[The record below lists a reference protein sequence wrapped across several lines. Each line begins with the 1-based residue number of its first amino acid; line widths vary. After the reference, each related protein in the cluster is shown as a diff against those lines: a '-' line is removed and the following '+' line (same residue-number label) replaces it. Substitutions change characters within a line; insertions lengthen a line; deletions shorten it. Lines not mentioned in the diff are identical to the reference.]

1 MKLKFTLL
9 MAICTLFGIS
19 ANAEIYSDS
28 SIKNF
33 EVSYKVSV
41 ENIGHGFLFGA
52 QDEQNFYMWQIT
64 TREEGKLNFKPHV
77 CANGAFSVLADR
89 SIAEYVKKAGPF
101 TEYEVKMVVTDGSNL
116 KTYVDGALVDEE
128 KDVSVPF
135 STVGIRMS
143 QPETACFDD
152 ITLKIGGKTVFFEGF
167 EGDTNAFGDWGV
179 VEERE
184 DGKGY
189 RLYFA
194 GQGAENRVW
203 ADFDYSGVNGV
214 AADAAWKAVGG
225 AGKIVVTGAEGQAVE
240 VYSLAGQQVAKATG
254 DVIVDAQA
262 GAYIVKVADKCQK
275 VLVK

>member
-9 MAICTLFGIS
+9 MVLCTLFGIS

-77 CANGAFSVLADR
+77 CENGSFSVLADR

-101 TEYEVKMVVTDGSNL
+101 TEYEIKMVVTDGSNL
-116 KTYVDGALVDEE
+116 KTYVDGTLVDEQ
-128 KDVSVPF
+128 KDISVPF

-143 QPETACFDD
+143 QPEASCFDD
-152 ITLKIGGKTVFFEGF
+152 ITIKIGGKTVFFEGF

-214 AADAAWKAVGG
+214 AADVAWKAVGG
-225 AGKIVVTGAEGQAVE
+225 AGKIAVTGAEGNAVE
-240 VYSLAGQQVAKATG
+240 VYTLAGQQLAKAAG
-254 DVIVDAQA
+254 DVTVDAPA

>member
-28 SIKNF
+28 KIKNY
-33 EVSYKVSV
+33 EISYKVSV

-101 TEYEVKMVVTDGSNL
+101 TEYEIKMVVTDGSNL
-116 KTYVDGALVDEE
+116 KTYVDGTLVDEQ
-128 KDVSVPF
+128 KDISVPF

-240 VYSLAGQQVAKATG
+240 VYSLAGQQVARATG
-254 DVIVDAQA
+254 DVTVDAQA

>member
-9 MAICTLFGIS
+9 MVLCTLFGIS

-77 CANGAFSVLADR
+77 CENGSFSVLADR

-101 TEYEVKMVVTDGSNL
+101 TEYEIKMVVTDGSNL
-116 KTYVDGALVDEE
+116 KTYVDGTLVDEQ
-128 KDVSVPF
+128 KDISVPF

-143 QPETACFDD
+143 QPEASCFDD
-152 ITLKIGGKTVFFEGF
+152 ITIKIGGKTVFFEGF

-214 AADAAWKAVGG
+214 AADVAWKAVGG
-225 AGKIVVTGAEGQAVE
+225 AGKIAVTGAEGNAVE
-240 VYSLAGQQVAKATG
+240 VYTLAGQQLAKAAV
-254 DVIVDAQA
+254 DVTVDVPA

>member
-9 MAICTLFGIS
+9 MVLCTLFGIS

-77 CANGAFSVLADR
+77 CENGSFSVLADR

-101 TEYEVKMVVTDGSNL
+101 IEYEIKMVVTDGSNL
-116 KTYVDGALVDEE
+116 KTYVDGTLVDEQ
-128 KDVSVPF
+128 KDISVPF

-143 QPETACFDD
+143 QPEASCFDD
-152 ITLKIGGKTVFFEGF
+152 ITIKIGGKTVFFEGF

-225 AGKIVVTGAEGQAVE
+225 AGKIAVTGAEDKAVE
-240 VYSLAGQQVAKATG
+240 VYTLAGQQLAKAAG
-254 DVIVDAQA
+254 DVTVDAPA

>member
-77 CANGAFSVLADR
+77 CANGSFSVLADR

-225 AGKIVVTGAEGQAVE
+225 AGKIVVTGVESQAVE

>member
-101 TEYEVKMVVTDGSNL
+101 TEYEIKMVVTDGSNL
-116 KTYVDGALVDEE
+116 KTYVDGTLVDEQ
-128 KDVSVPF
+128 KDISVPF

-240 VYSLAGQQVAKATG
+240 VYSLAGQQVARATG
-254 DVIVDAQA
+254 DVTVDAQA

>member
-1 MKLKFTLL
+1 
-9 MAICTLFGIS
+9 MAVCTLFGIS

-225 AGKIVVTGAEGQAVE
+225 AGKIVVTGVESQAVE

>member
-9 MAICTLFGIS
+9 MVLCTMFGIA

-64 TREEGKLNFKPHV
+64 TMEEGKLNFKPHV
-77 CANGAFSVLADR
+77 CENGTFSVLADK

-101 TEYEVKMVVTDGSNL
+101 TEYEIKMVVTDGSNL
-116 KTYVDGALVDEE
+116 KTYVDGTLVDEQ
-128 KDVSVPF
+128 KDISVPF
-135 STVGIRMS
+135 STVAIRMS
-143 QPETACFDD
+143 QPEVACFDD
-152 ITLKIGGKTVFFEGF
+152 ITLKIAGKTVFFEGF

-214 AADAAWKAVGG
+214 AADATWNAVGG
-225 AGKIVVTGAEGQAVE
+225 AGKIDVTGAEGKAVA
-240 VYSLAGQQVAKATG
+240 VYSVAGQQMAAVNGDATIN
-254 DVIVDAQA
+254 VPA
-262 GAYIVKVADKCQK
+262 GVYVVKVGSDCQK
-275 VLVK
+275 VMVK

>member
-9 MAICTLFGIS
+9 MAVCTLFGIS

-116 KTYVDGALVDEE
+116 KTYVDGTLVDEQ
-128 KDVSVPF
+128 KDISVPF

-214 AADAAWKAVGG
+214 VADAAWKAVGG